1 MTNAKENT
9 MLTLFH
15 SPQSRSTGILS
26 LIEEMNIA
34 DWVDIRQV
42 TIPRMDGTGGR
53 DPANPHPEGKVPAL
67 LHDGTLITERAAIM
81 LHLTALFPDSGLAP
95 KPRTPEWGAFATWLA
110 WYQGVLEP
118 TFIMEATGLS
128 HPWMT
133 AAIRDHKTAVARLR
147 AALEQGPWLMGER
160 FSAADILL
168 HGPYVWF
175 PEATPDDPLIRD
187 WVARC
192 ADRPASKR
200 AVEADARYMASQ
212 AEAAA

>member
-1 MTNAKENT
+1 

-15 SPQSRSTGILS
+15 SPQSRSTTILS
-26 LIEEMNIA
+26 LIEEMG
-34 DWVDIRQV
+34 IRDRIDVRVV
-42 TIPRMDGTGGR
+42 TIPRMDGSGAR

-67 LHDGTLITERAAIM
+67 VHDGVVITERAAII

-95 KPRTPEWGAFATWLA
+95 RVGTPDWGALATWMA

-118 TFIMEATGLS
+118 TFIMEAAGFS

-133 AAIRDHKTAVARLR
+133 AAVRDHKTAVARLH
-147 AALEQGPWLMGER
+147 AALETAPWIMGER

-175 PEATPDDPLIRD
+175 PEAAPHDPLIRD
-187 WVARC
+187 WIERC
-192 ADRPASKR
+192 KARPASVKMR
-200 AVEADARYMASQ
+200 EADAARMAQ
-212 AEAAA
+212 LAAA

>member
-1 MTNAKENT
+1 

-15 SPQSRSTGILS
+15 SPKSRSSAIVT
-26 LIEEMNIA
+26 LIEEMGIQ
-34 DWVDIRQV
+34 DWVEVREV
-42 TIPRMDGTGGR
+42 SIPRMDGSGGR

-67 LHDGTLITERAAIM
+67 VHVGQVITERGAII
-81 LHLTALFPDSGLAP
+81 LHLTSLFPDSGMAP
-95 KPRTPEWGAFATWLA
+95 KVGTPEWGVFAMWMA

-133 AAIRDHKTAVARLR
+133 AAIRDHKTAVDRLR
-147 AALEQGPWLMGER
+147 AALERGPWLLGDT
-160 FSAADILL
+160 FSAADLLL

-187 WVARC
+187 WIARCQSRPAVARVR
-192 ADRPASKR
+192 D
-200 AVEADARYMASQ
+200 ADAARMAQ
-212 AEAAA
+212 LVAA